1 MSARRLRSGDR
12 VRVVA
17 LALAVLAAAPEVSA
31 QQEPRG
37 GSPGSQTSAAEIP
50 QAARKRYAEA
60 LRAYKEARYKDA
72 IDLFIEV
79 DRIFPSAALS
89 FNIARAYGKI
99 GDTASSLAWYRD
111 YLRRAQDAPDRGE
124 IEATVSE
131 LARKLAAKG
140 VQQITVLS
148 EPLGATVVVDDRPVG
163 VTPWTGELPP
173 GSHRIVLSLKGFKDA
188 DRTIELEP
196 RTPQEVSLE
205 LVPAPADA
213 PVAPA
218 PAPAP
223 DPTAS
228 EPPPPSPDPVR
239 DEASV
244 RPLSYIVLGAGVITL
259 GVAGGFEL
267 ARSSAA
273 DDAESDRTQL
283 GRAEKLETADDRM
296 TTARILAGVGGALI
310 VTGVVLL
317 AVDLGRDS
325 SPRAALG
332 VVPQNDGLGIFGSA
346 RF

>member
-1 MSARRLRSGDR
+1 
-12 VRVVA
+12 VA
-17 LALAVLAAAPEVSA
+17 LALAVLAAAPEVFA

-37 GSPGSQTSAAEIP
+37 GSPGGQTSAAEIP
-50 QAARKRYAEA
+50 EAARTRYAEA

-111 YLRRAQDAPDRGE
+111 YLRRAQDARDRGE

-131 LARKLAAKG
+131 LARKLVAKG
-140 VQQITVLS
+140 VQQVTVLS
-148 EPLGATVVVDDRPVG
+148 EPLGATVVVDDRPLG

-173 GSHRIVLSLKGFKDA
+173 GRHRIALRLRGFQDA
-188 DRTIELEP
+188 ERMIELEP
-196 RTPQEVSLE
+196 QTPQDVSLR
-205 LVPAPADA
+205 LVPAAPDA
-213 PVAPA
+213 PSAPV
-218 PAPAP
+218 PA
-223 DPTAS
+223 
-228 EPPPPSPDPVR
+228 PPPSPTAPEPSPVPDPVR
-239 DEASV
+239 DEPGV
-244 RPLSYIVLGAGVITL
+244 RPLSYIVLGAGVVTL

-267 ARSSAA
+267 ARRSAA
-273 DDAESDRTQL
+273 DDAESDRTQV
-283 GRAEKLETADDRM
+283 GRAEKLQTADDQM

-325 SPRAALG
+325 SPQAAFG
-332 VVPQNDGLGIFGSA
+332 IVPRNDGLGIFGST